1 MSVERAKDIME
12 APQGDEIDEE
22 RGSCSDLRLLASAD
36 TADLTALSA
45 EVQAIAHRFNA
56 EFEAVLAAGE
66 ADSGAGSAIVQRL
79 LPTVVTVLEQLD
91 EFYKDHAAYKAEVIQ
106 LREETTSLLSQL
118 AKEKTARR
126 DTEDL
131 LMRME
136 DQFESERKILNEAL
150 AQNETQIRRLEMK
163 SKNVEEQLARMEL
176 KEQES
181 FKENSKLHERIIE
194 LLRSHAELNDSLKQ
208 STAMPVYSL
217 MKGRDSITSRVPGNA
232 FDTTS
237 AGVGFDEL
245 SAMESDLS
253 PPGDEDLDDLSLVVG
268 NNSESEAIHDVA
280 GMQGEV
286 NNLIRENMELMETK
300 NALNVVKDDLL
311 LQRDSLKADNKLL
324 TEAVEQLTEKQT
336 MLQQELINSDQML
349 TAARTEME
357 ILKATAEK
365 LRREV
370 RRMAPSFRKGFT
382 KAEMM
387 RLITDRN
394 HYKERFLELRDAIKL
409 MEVIRASQ
417 RGHPELLH
425 DLPPTVTDVQVH
437 QNASPHHQ
445 LKSVFAK
452 IMNLISLPRLD
463 FGLDAMTLS
472 DVDDVERRHEDG
484 VEAKPVETT
493 SGGGVAGPTFQ
504 SQRWIKIYQ
513 SSTTAPTFGWVRGFG
528 RVRQGKAELSIAK
541 NPTSLFSPVA
551 HPVPKKCRSIGRSTL
566 RIELTAALSVA
577 APLEGKCAQHLWL
590 IGRGVASEAVP
601 GRKKPKNVGKLYIFD
616 PLQLNDALV
625 SMDLDD
631 NFLPISAGLFSVAG
645 TECSPPLAKSG
656 RFVVRDF
663 RSLSNSTTPAKPLN
677 DYRVL
682 IAASDGRFLVCATTS
697 NPDAV
702 SEDDVW
708 RVTLL
713 STFKLANPGEAATAI
728 VSLDHRICLGV
739 LNSTGSNQLVTL
751 KWYLD
756 SSTVPDNDIELN
768 RVLRATALSLPN
780 DSAAPSGPILLSPI
794 FGRAFCCLGT
804 AGGGALHRFDINA
817 DAFVAHLALPSQT
830 PCLHAIAVG
839 NEGVTSSAEA
849 SPSTSRRLIWLAVS
863 GQSPPTPTTQQ
874 RSSEESGEGVY
885 LGPLSRLLS
894 VCAESHVF
902 LHKIDLTSVLIS
914 MIDTTGVLDPVDL
927 TVSRLL
933 VQGTECIW
941 FATRCGLIGRFLI
954 AFLLNDA
961 ADGSP
966 TEVLNQDAISLSCHA
981 YRRPVSA
988 LIAIR
993 NQEEGK
999 EKDAATSN
1007 SQASFLVVAVGHDYV
1022 YLQTSSLTTRVC
1034 STKSPLVSGGS
1045 TYFQRVAGESTL
1057 PELTWCAC
1065 YCLECLYVT
1074 VIKVKKSVMS
1084 GAATLPDGRLVDSL
1098 KVVELKKELEVLG
1111 LDKNGLKKDLVRR
1124 LSAALSD
1131 PVNIQP
1137 SSEVEFSEK
1146 VPNEMISSE
1155 VGFERNSPSK
1165 LDAKSDRQSESDT
1178 DQDPPSEP
1186 DPSSTEKSVEDIGS
1200 VSEPKASVGGV
1211 VHSPA
1216 TADQVE
1222 QVTERSSSEKVG
1234 PQTSTEAAILQS
1246 ETTNSQIAQEHTRGS
1261 SPPVVEVS
1269 VEMHEEEEDY
1279 GDEEEEE
1286 EEEEVE
1292 NARKKEEAEKPVTL
1306 VDAAP
1311 KTSPPKSGGIESS
1324 TFRKPASPPP
1334 PSNTS
1339 VPTPVRKETRAVG
1352 FTVEAPERV
1361 NPAAEAKC
1369 SSSSLVYIRCL
1380 VRPFTAAQLATM
1392 LETHFGRASEL
1403 WLDRI
1408 KSTAVARFSNEEVAA
1423 KCREGLDGCRWPS
1436 INPRILQCEF
1446 ASEALLA
1453 WLKEHG
1459 EAGDKPPPRH
1469 LLGGGDAVNA
1479 ASANENNGSSVE
1491 RKRPEKLMDDAEA
1504 TSGAK
1509 RRRIVG
1515 GEGVTK
1521 PAEKE
1526 EGRSKRDTRGPRDN
1540 VIEVST
1546 YFFIA
1551 GEESSKTL
1559 DDLFK
1564 KTAATPSVYWLP
1576 LTDEAAAAQLKARK
1590 QTYLAESTRRP
1601 VPKRNVEERRREN
1614 RSPFTGEFGNGPTA
1628 SASNPLL
1635 PPDASVR
1642 EKRQRERSPSPGNKR
1657 ALRERRRSPSPR
1669 RPRYANRTPSPRFG
1683 GSSFAA
1689 SNTATAAS
1697 TAADSRHPPPPS
1709 PPPNYRRR
1717 TPLRR

>member
-1 MSVERAKDIME
+1 MSVERAKDMVE
-12 APQGDEIDEE
+12 SSQGDEIDDEI
-22 RGSCSDLRLLASAD
+22 GSCSDLRLLASAD

-79 LPTVVTVLEQLD
+79 LPTVVVVLEQLD

-106 LREETTSLLSQL
+106 LREESASLLSQL
-118 AKEKTARR
+118 AKEKAARR

-150 AQNETQIRRLEMK
+150 ARNETQIRRLEMK
-163 SKNVEEQLARMEL
+163 SKNVEEQLARMEQ

-181 FKENSKLHERIIE
+181 LKENSKLHERINE
-194 LLRSHAELNDSLKQ
+194 LLRSHAELNDFLKQ
-208 STAMPVYSL
+208 SAAMPVYLL
-217 MKGRDSITSRVPGNA
+217 MKGRESVTSRVPGNA

-253 PPGDEDLDDLSLVVG
+253 PPGDEDLDDLSLMVG
-268 NNSESEAIHDVA
+268 NSSESEAIHDPDGIPS

-311 LQRDSLKADNKLL
+311 LQRDNLQADNKLL
-324 TEAVEQLTEKQT
+324 TEAVKQLTEKQT

-349 TAARTEME
+349 MAARTEME
-357 ILKATAEK
+357 GLKAIVEK
-365 LRREV
+365 TKQGKL
-370 RRMAPSFRKGFT
+370 ATKGFT

-387 RLITDRN
+387 RLIADRN
-394 HYKERFLELRDAIKL
+394 YYKERFLELRDAIKL

-463 FGLDAMTLS
+463 FGLDVTTAS
-472 DVDDVERRHEDG
+472 DVDDLERRHDDCAD
-484 VEAKPVETT
+484 AKPAEAT
-493 SGGGVAGPTFQ
+493 SSGSAAARTFQ

-528 RVRQGKAELSIAK
+528 RVRQGKAELSTAK

-551 HPVPKKCRSIGRSTL
+551 HPVPKKCRSIGRSAL

-577 APLEGKCAQHLWL
+577 APLEGSCTQHLWL
-590 IGRGVASEAVP
+590 IGRGAASEAVP
-601 GRKKPKNVGKLYIFD
+601 GKRKPKNVGKLYIFD

-631 NFLPISAGLFSVAG
+631 DFLPISAGLFSVAG

-656 RFVVRDF
+656 RFIVRDF
-663 RSLSNSTTPAKPLN
+663 QSLSNSGTQAKPLN
-677 DYRVL
+677 NYRVL

-702 SEDDVW
+702 SEDNVW
-708 RVTLL
+708 GVTLL
-713 STFKLANPGEAATAI
+713 FAFKLANPGEAATAI

-739 LNSTGSNQLVTL
+739 LNSAGSNQLVTL
-751 KWYLD
+751 KWYLN
-756 SSTVPDNDIELN
+756 SSTVPGNDIELN
-768 RVLRATALSLPN
+768 RVLRATALSLPSG
-780 DSAAPSGPILLSPI
+780 SAAPSGPILLSSI
-794 FGRAFCCLGT
+794 FGHAFCCLGT
-804 AGGGALHRFDINA
+804 VGGGALHRFDINA
-817 DAFVAHLALPSQT
+817 DTFVAHLALPSQT

-839 NEGVTSSAEA
+839 NEGATSSAET
-849 SPSTSRRLIWLAVS
+849 SSSMSRRLIWLAVS

-874 RSSEESGEGVY
+874 RSSEEGGESVC

-894 VCAESHVF
+894 VCADNHVF

-941 FATRCGLIGRFLI
+941 FATRCGLIGRFFI

-993 NQEEGK
+993 NREEGK
-999 EKDAATSN
+999 EKDASTFN
-1007 SQASFLVVAVGHDYV
+1007 DQASFLVVAVGHDYA
-1022 YLQTSSLTTRVC
+1022 YLQTSSLTPPVC
-1034 STKSPLVSGGS
+1034 STKSPLVSAVNQR
-1045 TYFQRVAGESTL
+1045 FQSSPVVA
-1057 PELTWCAC
+1057 C
-1065 YCLECLYVT
+1065 
-1074 VIKVKKSVMS
+1074 VKNLAMS

-1131 PVNIQP
+1131 SVNTQP
-1137 SSEVEFSEK
+1137 SSEADFGEK
-1146 VPNEMISSE
+1146 VPEKMVPSTI
-1155 VGFERNSPSK
+1155 GFDKNSPSNP
-1165 LDAKSDRQSESDT
+1165 DSKSGEPSESDT
-1178 DQDPPSEP
+1178 DRESPEP
-1186 DPSSTEKSVEDIGS
+1186 DLGSKKSVEKIGS
-1200 VSEPKASVGGV
+1200 LGESKASVGAV
-1211 VHSPA
+1211 AHSPA
-1216 TADQVE
+1216 KADQVE
-1222 QVTERSSSEKVG
+1222 QATERLTPEKADLQV
-1234 PQTSTEAAILQS
+1234 STEVATPQS
-1246 ETTNSQIAQEHTRGS
+1246 EITNSQLAQEHARGS

-1269 VEMHEEEEDY
+1269 VELHEEEEDY

-1286 EEEEVE
+1286 KEVE
-1292 NARKKEEAEKPVTL
+1292 NARKKEGAERSVSLADT
-1306 VDAAP
+1306 AS
-1311 KTSPPKSGGIESS
+1311 KTSPPKSGGDESS

-1334 PSNTS
+1334 PNASIPPS
-1339 VPTPVRKETRAVG
+1339 VRKETRVVG

-1369 SSSSLVYIRCL
+1369 SPSSLVYIRCL
-1380 VRPFTAAQLATM
+1380 VRPFTATQLATM

-1408 KSTAVARFSNEEVAA
+1408 KSTAVARFSNEEIAA
-1423 KCREGLDGCRWPS
+1423 KCRDGLDGCRWPS

-1469 LLGGGDAVNA
+1469 LLAGGGTTNAV
-1479 ASANENNGSSVE
+1479 SANENNSSSVE
-1491 RKRPEKLMDDAEA
+1491 RKRPEKSLDDVEA
-1504 TSGAK
+1504 AGGAK
-1509 RRRIVG
+1509 RRRMVG
-1515 GEGVTK
+1515 GEGVAK
-1521 PAEKE
+1521 PTEKE
-1526 EGRSKRDTRGPRDN
+1526 GEGRSKRDNR
-1540 VIEVST
+1540 E
-1546 YFFIA
+1546 
-1551 GEESSKTL
+1551 EESSKTL

-1564 KTAATPSVYWLP
+1564 KTATTPSVYWLP

-1614 RSPFTGEFGNGPTA
+1614 RSPFTGEFGNGTTN

-1635 PPDASVR
+1635 PPDASVK
-1642 EKRQRERSPSPGNKR
+1642 EKRQRERTPSPGNKR

-1683 GSSFAA
+1683 GSSFVA
-1689 SNTATAAS
+1689 SNTAAATAAE
-1697 TAADSRHPPPPS
+1697 SRHPPS

>member
-1 MSVERAKDIME
+1 MSVERAKDIVE
-12 APQGDEIDEE
+12 APQGDEIDED

-79 LPTVVTVLEQLD
+79 LPTVVAVLEQLD

-163 SKNVEEQLARMEL
+163 SKNVEEQLARMEQ

-181 FKENSKLHERIIE
+181 LKENSKLHERINE

-208 STAMPVYSL
+208 SVAMPVYSL
-217 MKGRDSITSRVPGNA
+217 MKGRDSTTSRVPGNA

-253 PPGDEDLDDLSLVVG
+253 PPGDEDL
-268 NNSESEAIHDVA
+268 A

-300 NALNVVKDDLL
+300 WVFFAISPYTSFASRNALNVVKDDLL
-311 LQRDSLKADNKLL
+311 LQRDSLKADNQLL
-324 TEAVEQLTEKQT
+324 TEAVKQLTEKQT

-357 ILKATAEK
+357 MLKAAAEK
-365 LRREV
+365 SRRE
-370 RRMAPSFRKGFT
+370 
-382 KAEMM
+382 AEMM

-472 DVDDVERRHEDG
+472 DVDDVERRHEDCA
-484 VEAKPVETT
+484 EAKPVETT

-528 RVRQGKAELSIAK
+528 RVRQGKAELSTAK

-566 RIELTAALSVA
+566 RIE
-577 APLEGKCAQHLWL
+577 QHLWL
-590 IGRGVASEAVP
+590 IGRGAASEAVP

-631 NFLPISAGLFSVAG
+631 DFLPISAGLFSVA
-645 TECSPPLAKSG
+645 E
-656 RFVVRDF
+656 
-663 RSLSNSTTPAKPLN
+663 PLN

-739 LNSTGSNQLVTL
+739 LNSAGSNQLVTL
-751 KWYLD
+751 KWYLN

-768 RVLRATALSLPN
+768 RVLRATALSLPS
-780 DSAAPSGPILLSPI
+780 DSAAPSGPILLSSI

-839 NEGVTSSAEA
+839 NEGATSSAET

-874 RSSEESGEGVY
+874 RSSEEGGEGVY

-999 EKDAATSN
+999 GKDAATLN
-1007 SQASFLVVAVGHDYV
+1007 NQASFLVVAVGHDYA
-1022 YLQTSSLTTRVC
+1022 YLQTSSLTPR
-1034 STKSPLVSGGS
+1034 
-1045 TYFQRVAGESTL
+1045 
-1057 PELTWCAC
+1057 
-1065 YCLECLYVT
+1065 
-1074 VIKVKKSVMS
+1074 VKKPVMS
-1084 GAATLPDGRLVDSL
+1084 GTATLPDGRLVDSL

-1131 PVNIQP
+1131 PVNMQP
-1137 SSEVEFSEK
+1137 SSEVGFSEK
-1146 VPNEMISSE
+1146 VPNEMISSV
-1155 VGFERNSPSK
+1155 VGFEGNSPSK

-1186 DPSSTEKSVEDIGS
+1186 DPSSKKSVEDIGS
-1200 VSEPKASVGGV
+1200 VSESNASVGGV

-1222 QVTERSSSEKVG
+1222 QAAERSISEKVG
-1234 PQTSTEAAILQS
+1234 PQTSTEAAALQS

-1261 SPPVVEVS
+1261 SPRVVEVS
-1269 VEMHEEEEDY
+1269 VEIHEEEEDY

-1286 EEEEVE
+1286 EEKVE
-1292 NARKKEEAEKPVTL
+1292 KAREKKEAEKPVTL
-1306 VDAAP
+1306 VDATP

-1334 PSNTS
+1334 PSNTP
-1339 VPTPVRKETRAVG
+1339 VPTSVRKETRAVG

-1369 SSSSLVYIRCL
+1369 SPSSLVYIRCL

-1446 ASEALLA
+1446 ASEALFA

-1469 LLGGGDAVNA
+1469 LLGGDGAVNG

-1491 RKRPEKLMDDAEA
+1491 RKRPEKSMDDVEA

-1521 PAEKE
+1521 STEKE
-1526 EGRSKRDTRGPRDN
+1526 EGRSKRDTR
-1540 VIEVST
+1540 
-1546 YFFIA
+1546 

-1614 RSPFTGEFGNGPTA
+1614 RSPFTGEFGNGPTT

-1689 SNTATAAS
+1689 SNTANAAA
-1697 TAADSRHPPPPS
+1697 TTADSRHPPPPS